1 MDTIKVGEIWKCI
14 KTVHMENSG
23 EIAYVS
29 GNIYKC
35 EIENCITDEEGHKK
49 HKISDRKFLA
59 EHFEKLTKNAYTDFK
74 PGQVLKRTKEGD
86 GSTWLL
92 RKDKQGFLRIK
103 SKLGDPAWCTSMLRV
118 VDEDNYELASP
129 IETAWF
135 EHCEKNRAYISFE
148 DFKKLP
154 INSNPFKVGDI
165 VDYVKQPTKEDWLD
179 VTPVIPSWIPGVIPS
194 WIPGKHKP
202 LRVSEL
208 HPKYSHIIKVENY
221 SLWIPA
227 CCFKKVASTVSLS
240 TSKLGFQPGDK
251 VEFFRQPESF
261 EWDGIGEIPISFYIG
276 QVLEV
281 CFHDPIRGSLGV
293 IEHSSR
299 AYPASCFR
307 KVEFSSM
314 SYPEIEPTPVNEPP
328 YSTFEV
334 GDKVYFYS
342 RWLGY
347 ELGLNFDSHFKLDGT
362 TTYTVTATREN
373 GKFIRFA
380 NGCTVDAKYLKK
392 VEGSLDYPRWF
403 KSDQYY
409 YYYYKPNF
417 YIIRADTNFKVEY
430 RCEHLDGAL
439 RSMTGEKPISSYE
452 LEQLSTIPI
461 YVGNKV
467 IWEQIEDLSIKYP
480 YRPDDI
486 FKPQKKDLPDLH
498 KTEKSATFDTEIERV
513 KDLSNIKLFKPFKN
527 RYS

>member
-29 GNIYKC
+29 GNLYLC
-35 EIENCITDEEGHKK
+35 EVENCLTDVEGCKK
-49 HKISDRKFLA
+49 HVISSSKFLA

-74 PGQVLKRTKEGD
+74 PGQVLKRTKKSKD
-86 GSTWLL
+86 SIWLL
-92 RKDKQGFLRIK
+92 RKAKAGFLRIK
-103 SKLGDPAWCTSMLRV
+103 SRIGDPAWCTSMLAV
-118 VDEDNYELASP
+118 NDDDTYELASP
-129 IETAWF
+129 TETAWF
-135 EHCEKNRAYISFE
+135 EHCEKNQAFSLE
-148 DFKKLP
+148 DFRKL
-154 INSNPFKVGDI
+154 
-165 VDYVKQPTKEDWLD
+165 KEPE
-179 VTPVIPSWIPGVIPS
+179 PV
-194 WIPGKHKP
+194 
-202 LRVSEL
+202 
-208 HPKYSHIIKVENY
+208 
-221 SLWIPA
+221 
-227 CCFKKVASTVSLS
+227 
-240 TSKLGFQPGDK
+240 KLGFQPGDK

-281 CFHDPIRGSLGV
+281 CFYDPIRGFLGV

-362 TTYTVTATREN
+362 TTYTVTATRKN

-392 VEGSLDYPRWF
+392 VEGFSDYPRWS
-403 KSDQYY
+403 KSDHYY
-409 YYYYKPNF
+409 YYDKKPNF
-417 YIIRADTNFKVEY
+417 YIIRADKNFNVSY
-430 RCEHLDGAL
+430 RCEHLDGVH
-439 RSMTGEKPISSYE
+439 RSIIGEKPISSYE
-452 LEQLSTIPI
+452 LEQLSKIPI
-461 YVGNKV
+461 YVGSRGGMEEEERLKQ
-467 IWEQIEDLSIKYP
+467 IFFEPETHQGLDRFQGKGLGEQIEDLRNKYTC
-480 YRPDDI
+480 RPNDT

-498 KTEKSATFDTEIERV
+498 KTEKSSTFDTEIERV
-513 KDLSNIKLFKPFKN
+513 KDLSNIKLFKPSKN